1 MGEKN
6 DDFGQLMNRLHEI
19 VDLVRQE
26 DLSLEK
32 SLDLLEEGIELA
44 NRCTERVDRISVS
57 NKAQEEVI

>member
-1 MGEKN
+1 MGKKN
-6 DDFGQLMNRLHEI
+6 DDFGQLMDRLHEI
-19 VDLVRQE
+19 VDLVQQE

-57 NKAQEEVI
+57 NKVQEEVV